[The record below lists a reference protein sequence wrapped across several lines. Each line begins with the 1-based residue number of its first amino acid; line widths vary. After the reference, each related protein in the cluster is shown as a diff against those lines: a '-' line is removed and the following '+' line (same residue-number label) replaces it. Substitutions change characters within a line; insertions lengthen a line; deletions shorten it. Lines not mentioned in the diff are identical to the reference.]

1 MTDFNVVLYARFS
14 SNNQREESIDAQL
27 RAMHRFCDAN
37 GYNIVGEYRDEA
49 KTGTNANRE
58 EFQRMIADAKLG
70 KFNAVIVH
78 KLDRFSRRKYDS
90 YFYKSL
96 LLKHKVQ
103 LISVLEN
110 IDNSPEGR
118 MMEGMIE
125 TWNAYYVDNLSRE
138 TMKGLRENAYKC
150 EWTGG
155 IPPLGY
161 DVINKKL
168 VINEHEA
175 EAVRIIFNM
184 LYNGYGYGQIIKKLN
199 ALGYRTKRGGHFG
212 KNSIYDLIANEKYK
226 GVFTYNKHSRS
237 KVSMQKKS
245 SREFNDESEIIR
257 IEGGCPQIVSKKI
270 WDRVN
275 KLRKTVNR
283 RATQKHPYLLSGLIT
298 CEECQSKFQGN
309 TRNSNNKN
317 KQYTTYRC
325 GGRVNKKICSCV
337 EIRCEL
343 LDSWVIDEF
352 FSIVFTDEN
361 IPIIAKRLNKSIKE
375 DTDTSKEY
383 KQAKENLKKLEK
395 GLNSLIDTVTL
406 TGTNSIITKRIKELK
421 SQISSTEEI
430 IKDYEKSI
438 NGISVTEE
446 DIKKDLEKIR
456 QYMKNPESLEKTKYV
471 LSQYID
477 SIVIGNKT
485 IKATFK
491 VAFWLSDKLF
501 FDYTHIAE
509 IGRKELRRY
518 WKLGTNSWLYH
529 YIGAINGSYSPKRT
543 EVLDYAAKHFSEG
556 QSFYELPFDV
566 ECKNEVQTIQT

>member
-1 MTDFNVVLYARFS
+1 MTHFNVVLYARFS

-27 RAMHRFCDAN
+27 RAMHKFCEDR
-37 GYNIVGEYRDEA
+37 GYNIVCEYCDEA
-49 KTGTNANRE
+49 KSGTNANRE
-58 EFQRMIADAKLG
+58 EFQRMMDDSKLG

-78 KLDRFSRRKYDS
+78 KLDRFSRNKNDTYL
-90 YFYKSL
+90 YKST
-96 LLKHKVQ
+96 LLKRGIQ
-103 LISVLEN
+103 LISVLEK
-110 IDNSPEGR
+110 IEDSPEGR
-118 MMEGMIE
+118 LMEGVIE
-125 TWNAYYVDNLSRE
+125 SMNAFYVDNLSRE
-138 TMKGLRENAYKC
+138 TKKGLKENAYKC

-155 IPPLGY
+155 VPPLGY

-175 EAVRIIFNM
+175 EAVRIIFDM
-184 LYNGYGYGQIIKKLN
+184 LYNGYGYGQVIKKLN

-212 KNSIYDLIANEKYK
+212 KNSIYDLISNEKYK

-257 IEGGCPQIVSKKI
+257 IEGGCPQIIPKKI

-352 FSIVFTDEN
+352 LSIVFTDEN
-361 IPIIAKRLNKSIKE
+361 IPIIAKKLNKSIKE
-375 DTDTSKEY
+375 DTEANKGY
-383 KQAKENLKKLEK
+383 KQAQENLNKLEK
-395 GLNSLIDTVTL
+395 GLNDLIDTVTF
-406 TGTNSIITKRIKELK
+406 TGTNNIIAKRIKELK
-421 SQISSTEEI
+421 NQISNTEEI
-430 IKDYEKSI
+430 IKDYEKNI
-438 NGISVTEE
+438 GGISITEE
-446 DIKKDLEKIR
+446 DIKRDLEKIR
-456 QYMKNPESLEKTKYV
+456 QYMKNPDSLEKTRYV

-491 VAFWLSDKLF
+491 VAFWLSDKLS
-501 FDYTHIAE
+501 FDYTHIEE

-518 WKLGTNSWLYH
+518 WKLGTKSWLYH

-543 EVLDYAAKHFSEG
+543 EVLDHAAKYFSEG

-566 ECKNEVQTIQT
+566 ECKNEVQSIQT